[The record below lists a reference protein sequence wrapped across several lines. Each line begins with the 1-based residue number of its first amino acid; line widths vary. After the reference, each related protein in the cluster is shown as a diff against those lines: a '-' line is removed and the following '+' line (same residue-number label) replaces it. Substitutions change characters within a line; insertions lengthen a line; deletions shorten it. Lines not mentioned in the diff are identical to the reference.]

1 MSTHLVGRDLL
12 ASLRDWLYVPN
23 YTVESRDALIRLGS
37 DYGGWRFIEDKRF
50 YGGTIISCGLGEDA
64 SFDVEFAAKY
74 NATVI
79 VVDPTVRAI
88 KHFQA
93 IMTRVGVCR
102 DTMYAEGGNQPIN
115 AYDMSKLD
123 SHNLRLVP
131 KAIWTHNKTVEF
143 FAPSNPSYVSHSI
156 VDFQNNYSKKGP
168 SYEVEC
174 ITIDKL
180 LEAHGL
186 DANPLLLK
194 LDIEGAQGAVIRD
207 MISKR
212 IYPAQILV
220 EFDELQSPS
229 LRGKRIFQDIDG
241 LLRRCG
247 YRLCNVSN
255 STDFTYT
262 REV

>member
-1 MSTHLVGRDLL
+1 MATHLVGRDLI
-12 ASLRDWLYVPN
+12 ASLQDWLYVPK
-23 YTVESRDALIRLGS
+23 YTVESRNALIRLGS
-37 DYGGWRFIEDKRF
+37 NYGGWSFVEDKRF

-93 IMTRVGVCR
+93 LLTRVGLCR
-102 DTMYAEGGNQPIN
+102 DTMYVQGGNQPIN
-115 AYDMSKLD
+115 AYDMSKVD

-168 SYEVEC
+168 SYEVDC

-180 LEAHGL
+180 LEAYGI
-186 DANPLLLK
+186 DAKPLLLK
-194 LDIEGAQGAVIRD
+194 LDIEGAQCAVIKD
-207 MISKR
+207 MISKK

-229 LRGKRIFQDIDG
+229 LCGKRNFQGIDG
-241 LLRRCG
+241 LLREHG
-247 YRLCNVSN
+247 YRLSNVALQ
-255 STDFTYT
+255 TDFTYT
-262 REV
+262 RDV